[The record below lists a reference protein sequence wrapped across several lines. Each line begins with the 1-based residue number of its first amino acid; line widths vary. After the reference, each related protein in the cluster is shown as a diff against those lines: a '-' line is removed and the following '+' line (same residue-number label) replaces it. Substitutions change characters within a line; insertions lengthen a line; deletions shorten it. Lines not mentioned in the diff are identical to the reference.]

1 MGTGFEVEPTPI
13 GKYLKKE
20 NYNSLN
26 IQAL

>member
-1 MGTGFEVEPTPI
+1 MGTGFEFEPTPI

-20 NYNSLN
+20 KYNPLH